1 MGFRVGV
8 PWEASP
14 PMRQRLA
21 TFCAL
26 SVLLCG
32 LSAVA
37 QTPPGP
43 DVLGAQPALTD
54 AQRGQ
59 VDAYVKSMAQRFA
72 ASQPDDLPDL
82 RKELQK
88 LMADLNAKPPFKREL
103 GLAFVRNFAELATG
117 ADGLRTV
124 NVFILARI
132 AATADTVDFII
143 DNVDPN
149 KQDTVAMRI
158 AAAAQLTKA
167 IEAATLSPPQL
178 DALAKRLAPIAG
190 RETDWVVM
198 THEVEAMAA
207 MLRRK
212 GLSGPQAEA
221 IGGSLATTVNDL
233 ATRVISGKEPTL
245 VNALQ
250 RALLEVRSGLSDV
263 PGSARAKLL
272 ATIAPSLEQLAAMKD
287 KAPPGITGD
296 PLKSTFDAVVRTAGL
311 LQRVRSTD
319 GATR

>member
-1 MGFRVGV
+1 
-8 PWEASP
+8 
-14 PMRQRLA
+14 MRQRLA
-21 TFCAL
+21 TICAL
-26 SVLLCG
+26 SMLLCG
-32 LSAVA
+32 VPAGA
-37 QTPPGP
+37 QAPLGP
-43 DVLGAQPALTD
+43 DILGAQPSLSD

-59 VDAYVKSMAQRFA
+59 VDAYLKAMARRFA
-72 ASQPDDLPDL
+72 ESQPDGFPEL

-88 LMADLNAKPPFKREL
+88 LMTDLNAKPPFKREL
-103 GLAFVRNFAELATG
+103 GLAFVKNFGEHATG
-117 ADGLRTV
+117 PDGLRAV

-132 AATADTVDFII
+132 AATADTVDFLI

-149 KQDTVAMRI
+149 KQATVTMRI

-167 IEAATLSPPQL
+167 IESATLSPPQL

-190 RETDWVVM
+190 RETDWVVL
-198 THEVEAMAA
+198 THEVESMAA

-250 RALLEVRSGLSDV
+250 RALLEVRGGLSDV

-287 KAPPGITGD
+287 KFPPGIEGV
-296 PLKSTFDAVVRTAGL
+296 PLKSTFEAVVRTAGL